1 MLINA
6 GRGGLQNEADILAC
20 LADGTLGAA
29 SLDVFETEPLPAESP
44 FWDLPNVLVSPH
56 SVSTVVGENEKI
68 VEIFCWNLRCWLDG
82 RRGEMRNVLD
92 RERMY

>member
-1 MLINA
+1 MDEAALLDALRA
-6 GRGGLQNEADILAC
+6 GQIA
-20 LADGTLGAA
+20 GAG
-29 SLDVFETEPLPAESP
+29 LDVFGQEPLPPESP
-44 FWDLPNVLVSPH
+44 FWDLPNVLISPH
-56 SVSTVVGENEKI
+56 SASTVVGENEKI